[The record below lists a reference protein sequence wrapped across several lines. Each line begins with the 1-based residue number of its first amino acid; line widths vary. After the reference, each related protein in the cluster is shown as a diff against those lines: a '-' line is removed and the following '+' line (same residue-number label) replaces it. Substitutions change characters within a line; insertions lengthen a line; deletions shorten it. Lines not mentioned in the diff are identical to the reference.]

1 MITLRRGTAPLL
13 AAALACSGIVAV
25 AAPATAAGSTAGTYV
40 ALPKQSRVVD
50 TRTGASGNHKG
61 AIRSGQTIA
70 VRVAGV
76 GGVPSSGVGSVVVT
90 VTAIRPTGTGRLVL
104 YGAHVP
110 QTSNLSFAAGG
121 APVTNTAVVPLSA
134 GRMHIRNT
142 ATRGNVQVT
151 VDVSGYYRG
160 GTPTN
165 HAGVFHVLGTA
176 RHVVTLKPRGNASI
190 TTAVGGRAGVPAGAG
205 AAAVTLT
212 VFGARKAGT
221 ILGHRPDEPKQN
233 LPLVQFAANRPVSSL
248 AVVRLTGGRT
258 TLVNTSSAPVHL
270 AVDVAGWYTIGF
282 AQSAQAFQTLVQ
294 TRITNSHLAGGATT
308 TLKVAGRGG
317 VPLRNVTAV
326 LVTLQAMSPSS
337 TGGLQAWQG
346 GLRRPRTTTVLSFQA
361 GHSASNVVLVPV
373 SSDGRIAVHNSSGA
387 ASGFAVD
394 VDGYVPSASLP
405 SPAGT
410 ATARYVRN
418 ISGASSDTTTMHDEG
433 VADAA
438 ACYTFVLLD
447 IGAQTNNQTGVL
459 LSGTTT
465 RLTYDQLHTALQ
477 AYLTAFATGPHT
489 GTVAI
494 GTNNDADDWTNY
506 TPRARGADWA
516 TKVVVP
522 LATAAPS
529 GVSVVGA
536 DDLEAGFFS
545 TEPQAAAWKAAFL
558 NHVPGT
564 GIALVYN
571 GSADFCPKTWQA
583 GAACNFGW
591 TESKLYGLA
600 GGPRTVVLPQ
610 IYFGYMATEWAMIN
624 KTGGGGLRFLGA
636 LTEFALNSGS
646 LTPTQGWVAL
656 QRAMSSVTTTPIGN
670 QVADIHT

>member
-1 MITLRRGTAPLL
+1 MITLRRRTAPLL
-13 AAALACSGIVAV
+13 AAALVWSGIVAL
-25 AAPATAAGSTAGTYV
+25 AAPAAAAASSAGTYV

-50 TRTGASGNHKG
+50 TRTGAGGNHKG
-61 AIRSGQTIA
+61 AIRSGQTIS

-76 GGVPSSGVGSVVVT
+76 GKVPRTGVGSVVVT
-90 VTAIRPTGTGRLVL
+90 VTAIRPTGAGRLVL

-110 QTSNLSFAAGG
+110 RTSNLSFVANG

-134 GRMHIRNT
+134 GRLHIRNT
-142 ATRGNVQVT
+142 ATSGNVQVT

-165 HAGVFHVLGTA
+165 RAGIFHVLGTA
-176 RHVVTLKPRGNASI
+176 RHVVTLKPRADASI

-233 LPLVQFAANRPVSSL
+233 LPLVQFAANRPVSSF

-270 AVDVAGWYTIGF
+270 AVDAAGWYTIGF

-294 TRITNSHLAGGATT
+294 TRITNSHLAGGATS

-346 GLRRPRTTTVLSFQA
+346 GLRRPHSTTALSFRA
-361 GHSASNVVLVPV
+361 GHSASNVIVVPV
-373 SSDGRIAVHNSSGA
+373 SRGGRIAVHNASGGRT
-387 ASGFAVD
+387 GFAVD
-394 VDGYVPSASLP
+394 VDGYVPSTSLP
-405 SPAGT
+405 NPAGT

-418 ISGASSDTTTMHDEG
+418 ISGAPSDATTMHDEG
-433 VADAA
+433 AADAA
-438 ACYTFVLLD
+438 AGYTFALLD
-447 IGAQTNNQTGVL
+447 IGAQKNDRTGVL

-465 RLTYDQLHTALQ
+465 SLTYPQLQTALQ
-477 AYLTAFATGPHT
+477 AYLTGFATGGHI
-489 GTVAI
+489 GTVAV

-506 TPRARGADWA
+506 PPRARGADWA
-516 TKVVVP
+516 TEVVVP
-522 LATAAPS
+522 LANSAPS
-529 GVSVVGA
+529 MTVIGA

-564 GIALVYN
+564 GPALVYN
-571 GSADFCPKTWQA
+571 GSADFCPKTWRS

-591 TESKLYGLA
+591 TEAKLYALA
-600 GGPRTVVLPQ
+600 GGPRTAVLPQ

-624 KTGGGGLRFLGA
+624 KTGGGGLHFLGA

-656 QRAMSSVTTTPIGN
+656 QRAMSSVTTKPIGN